1 MYSRTLYLIKLVPGM
16 TAEREHQQFTPYFRN
31 MCFEILGDNTY
42 AVSGSGRILRDVEEA
57 CSTHVKIAGVLG
69 SRSEAER
76 SYSNWLEYRNGE
88 FK

>member
-1 MYSRTLYLIKLVPGM
+1 M
-16 TAEREHQQFTPYFRN
+16 TTEREHQQFTLYLRN

-42 AVSGSGRILRDVEEA
+42 VVSGSARILRDVEEV

-69 SRSEAER
+69 SRSKAER